1 MPAILVHFRPEQKRR
16 LTRRA
21 KFTGR
26 SVSEEIR
33 EAVDLYLELPAGD
46 REQLEALAAEA
57 NKSLERTLRRLEK
70 SIHTVDEALR
80 KAGGGK

>member
-1 MPAILVHFRPEQKRR
+1 MPATLVHFRPEQKRR

-21 KFTGR
+21 KIRGR

-46 REQLEALAAEA
+46 REGLEALASEA
-57 NKSLERTLRRLEK
+57 NQSLERSLRRLEQ
-70 SIHTVDEALR
+70 SLHTVDEALR
-80 KAGGGK
+80 KAGGVK